1 MNPTLYQM
9 ANCTESIRVV
19 LQKKTN
25 GSFLLGIS
33 NGKHKPLICQ
43 GIPDDI
49 DKELQTRLPAYL
61 DELQTAEIE
70 AKLNAAV
77 QVQIS
82 AENTDDD
89 EPEEN
94 AVQTGTASLK
104 TPISLPTPILQ
115 PASAVS
121 APTELP
127 ELNDQPELDFGF

>member
-77 QVQIS
+77 Q
-82 AENTDDD
+82 
-89 EPEEN
+89 
-94 AVQTGTASLK
+94 TGTASLQ